1 MEIQSINIKK
11 LAKYS
16 VEEVLRTNTD
26 APGFV
31 FLDFGKSLSSYK
43 LREIM
48 VNLKKELSSI
58 TINKYDKKLSYHW
71 LVRFDQQENT
81 PFHIDNAEDES
92 FLMLGYEPSE
102 ITSELYIADYHK
114 FATNNEFAPTDYLR
128 NFTPVFKEEESLLL
142 PFITKI
148 ASFHKN
154 TYKIVLINNSKPKPV
169 AKTLGVFH
177 KAQIVRQDLKKSRIV
192 NSMIINMIPTNKIID
207 NEPDENEFL
216 KTAIISK

>member
-16 VEEVLRTNTD
+16 VEEVFRANTD

-31 FLDFGKSLSSYK
+31 LLDFGKSLSSYK

-48 VNLKKELSSI
+48 VNLKKELSSF
-58 TINKYDKKLSYHW
+58 TISEYNKKLSYHW
-71 LVRFDQQENT
+71 LVRFDQQEDT
-81 PFHIDNAEDES
+81 PFHVDNAAEES

-102 ITSELYIADYHK
+102 IASELYIADYHK

-128 NFTPVFKEEESLLL
+128 NFTPVYQEDESLLR
-142 PFITKI
+142 PFSTKI
-148 ASFHKN
+148 ASFHKD

-169 AKTLGVFH
+169 ANTLGVFH
-177 KAQIVRQDLKKSRIV
+177 KAKIVRKDLKKSRIV
-192 NSMIINMIPTNKIID
+192 NSMIINMLPANKIID
-207 NEPDENEFL
+207 NEPDEEEFL
-216 KTAIISK
+216 KTALISK

>member
-16 VEEVLRTNTD
+16 VEEVFRTNTD

-31 FLDFGKSLSSYK
+31 LLDFGKSLSSYK

-48 VNLKKELSSI
+48 VSLKKELSSF
-58 TINKYDKKLSYHW
+58 TISEYNKKLSYHW
-71 LVRFDQQENT
+71 LVRFDQQEDT
-81 PFHIDNAEDES
+81 PFHLDNAAEES

-102 ITSELYIADYHK
+102 IRSELYIADYHK

-128 NFTPVFKEEESLLL
+128 NFTPVYKEDESLLQ
-142 PFITKI
+142 PFSTKI
-148 ASFHKN
+148 ASFYKD

-169 AKTLGVFH
+169 ANTLGVFH
-177 KAQIVRQDLKKSRIV
+177 KAKIVSKDLKKSRIV
-192 NSMIINMIPTNKIID
+192 NSMIINMLPANKIID
-207 NEPDENEFL
+207 NEPDEEEFL
-216 KTAIISK
+216 KTALISK